1 MHALHRVVRQAAS
14 GLCALVLPASAEAHA
29 VYHGAGDFYAGMLHP
44 LTSPEHVLPML
55 VLGALAGQN
64 GLKRCEFVLWA
75 FPAAM
80 AAGACTALSVPDLR
94 GVLLLNF
101 VSTVLLGSLLAAALT
116 LPSWLILILS
126 VGFGL
131 THGYANGSA
140 IIGQIRP
147 GVFIAGM
154 VVASFILIAYTVAG
168 TSFLLR
174 LRPSWIAI
182 AVRVAGSWAAAIGL
196 FDLSL
201 TQRALLLS

>member
-1 MHALHRVVRQAAS
+1 MRALHRVVRQAAV
-14 GLCALVLPASAEAHA
+14 GLSVLMLLASAEAHA
-29 VYHGAGDFYAGMLHP
+29 VYQGAGNFYAGMLHP

-75 FPAAM
+75 FPAGM
-80 AAGACTALSVPDLR
+80 AAGACIALSVPDLR
-94 GVLLLNF
+94 GVLLVNV
-101 VSTVLLGSLLAAALT
+101 VSAVLLGSLLAAAFP
-116 LPSWLILILS
+116 LPSWLIFILS
-126 VGFGL
+126 IAFGV

-154 VVASFILIAYTVAG
+154 VAASFILIAYAVAA

-174 LRPSWIAI
+174 LRPTWIAI
-182 AVRVAGSWAAAIGL
+182 AVRVAGSWVAAIGL
-196 FDLSL
+196 LVLSL
-201 TQRALLLS
+201 SQRALLVS